1 MNAKKQ
7 AGTAPVQAAALP
19 KTRKSVT
26 NIDVLH
32 LKSVVEVCA
41 FASEA
46 QRILEGID
54 HATKARP
61 EIGEGIRACVTASAN
76 WATFEVP
83 IASVLS
89 HVASELDRLS
99 DDIQHAEDGD
109 VF

>member
-1 MNAKKQ
+1 MNTKNKTAT
-7 AGTAPVQAAALP
+7 AGQAAALP

-46 QRILEGID
+46 KRILEGINY
-54 HATKARP
+54 AAKARP
-61 EIGEGIRACVTASAN
+61 EIDDGIRACVTASAN
-76 WATFEVP
+76 WTSFEAP

-89 HVASELDRLS
+89 EVAHQLDRLS
-99 DDIQHAEDGD
+99 EDIERAERSDE
-109 VF
+109 F